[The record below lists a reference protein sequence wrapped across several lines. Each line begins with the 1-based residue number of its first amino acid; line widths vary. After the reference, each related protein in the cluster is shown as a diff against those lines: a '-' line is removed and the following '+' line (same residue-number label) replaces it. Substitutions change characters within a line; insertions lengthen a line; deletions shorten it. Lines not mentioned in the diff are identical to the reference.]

1 MAFDYKKEYKE
12 FYMPKNKPGIVTI
25 PKMNYIAVRGKGNPN
40 QEDGEYKQSIG
51 LLYGIAF
58 TIKMSY
64 KGDHKID
71 GYFEY
76 VVPPLE
82 GLWWQDGVNGIDYA
96 HKESFRFISMIR
108 LPDFVT
114 KEDFDWAVEEATK
127 KKKTDFSKVE
137 FLTYDEGVCVQCM
150 HIGSYDN
157 EPATIETMDAYAAE
171 NGYEIDM
178 TDSRFHHEIYLS
190 DPRRCNVNKLKTVVR
205 HPIKRVQYA

>member
-12 FYMPKNKPGIVTI
+12 FYMPKNKPSIITI
-25 PKMNYIAVRGKGNPN
+25 PKMNYIAVSGKGNPN
-40 QEDGEYKQSIG
+40 DENGEYKQTIG
-51 LLYGIAF
+51 LLYAIAF

-64 KGDHKID
+64 KGTHKID

-82 GLWWQDGVNGIDYA
+82 GFWWQDGMKDGIDYNN
-96 HKESFRFISMIR
+96 KDQMNFISIIR

-114 KEDFDWAVEEATK
+114 KEDFEWSIKEATN

-150 HIGSYDN
+150 HIGSYDD
-157 EPATIETMDAYAAE
+157 EPNTINLMHEYMIE
-171 NGYEIDM
+171 NGYELDI
-178 TDSRFHHEIYLS
+178 TENRFHHEIYLS
-190 DPRRCNVNKLKTVVR
+190 DPRRCEISKLKTVIR
-205 HPIKRVQYA
+205 HPIRKKE